1 MNKVILKK
9 IKIKNFKGIASYS
22 VSFEDGSNKIE
33 AQNGEGKTT
42 IKNAWEWVLC
52 QNVDDIIP
60 NLNNTEIT
68 GLTTSVEIEILVNDI
83 KYVLERERKDK
94 LDGNKVKV
102 SNDNIYKIDGME
114 IPQKQYQAQ
123 IANIIGSNTF
133 DNLILITDKKFFN
146 SDTTKWKWS
155 DRRKLLFK
163 MCNVDEQI
171 KDIKEDPT
179 FDCIREYIDK
189 GYATSDI
196 KSMFRKEKDTLKK
209 EQDKNLILI
218 EQKQKEID
226 EYLGI
231 DFQEVAS
238 KLATAKT
245 KYTKMLNA
253 SKKENNSE
261 VLKELQSKQSDLYNK
276 LSKLQAKKAQH
287 INELRSKSLAAYNE
301 AMKLK
306 FERETKLS
314 DYKNTKETLDS
325 YKVAQETICPTCKQ
339 PLPAELIEKE
349 KANRERLVEK
359 LNKQL
364 ETLLKDGTEIADKYN
379 SKLQE
384 YNTLTEQ
391 IKSESADG
399 EDILALKTQISDLNS
414 TLADTKQSSMN
425 KLSNEELSNLEQ
437 TISSLEQ
444 EMAKL
449 DYIKKGDKQIQVWKD
464 ESKEIA
470 DKIIAVEQ
478 KDYALQ
484 EFVKE
489 QTDRI
494 SEIVNNKFSN
504 GISWS
509 LYTMNYNGTLEEDCI
524 CLYNNKRYSS
534 LSTGEQNIADIEV
547 IKTLQDY
554 FDVNVTIFSDC
565 DESNTLEYN
574 ASQQIIQLKTKKN
587 EKLKGCI
594 KITEIY

>member
-22 VSFEDGSNKIE
+22 VSFKDGSNKIE

-42 IKNAWEWVLC
+42 IKKAWEWVLC
-52 QNVDDIIP
+52 QNVEDVVP
-60 NLNNTEIT
+60 NLDNKEIT
-68 GLTTSVEIEILVNDI
+68 GLTTAVEIEILVNDV
-83 KYVLERERKDK
+83 KYVLARERKDK

-114 IPQKQYQAQ
+114 IPQKQYQSQ
-123 IANIIGSNTF
+123 IANIIGNNTF
-133 DNLILITDKKFFN
+133 ENLIIVTDKKFFN
-146 SDTTKWKWS
+146 SDTTKWKWT

-171 KDIKEDPT
+171 KDIKENPKYES
-179 FDCIREYIDK
+179 IKEYIDK

-196 KSMFRKEKDTLKK
+196 KSMFRKEKETLKK

-218 EQKQKEID
+218 AQKQKEID

-245 KYTKMLNA
+245 KFTKMLNA

-349 KANRERLVEK
+349 KVNRERLVAQLEK
-359 LNKQL
+359 QI

-384 YNTLTEQ
+384 YNELTEQ
-391 IKSESADG
+391 IKAESADG

-414 TLADTKQSSMN
+414 ALADTKQSSMN
-425 KLSNEELSNLEQ
+425 KLSNEELSNLGQ

-470 DKIIAVEQ
+470 DKIITVEQ

-494 SEIVNNKFSN
+494 SEIVNSKFSN

-509 LYTMNYNGTLEEDCI
+509 LYTMNYNGSLEEDCI

-534 LSTGEQNIADIEV
+534 LSTGEQNIADLEV

-554 FDVNVTIFSDC
+554 FGVNVTIFSDC

>member
-42 IKNAWEWVLC
+42 IKKAWEWVLC
-52 QNVDDIIP
+52 QNVEDVVP
-60 NLNNTEIT
+60 NLDNKEIT
-68 GLTTSVEIEILVNDI
+68 GLTTAVEIEILVNDV
-83 KYVLERERKDK
+83 KYVLARERKDK

-114 IPQKQYQAQ
+114 IPQKQYQSQ
-123 IANIIGSNTF
+123 IANIIGNNTF
-133 DNLILITDKKFFN
+133 ENLIIVTDKKFFN
-146 SDTTKWKWS
+146 SDTTKWKWT

-171 KDIKEDPT
+171 KDIKENPKYES
-179 FDCIREYIDK
+179 IKEYIDK

-196 KSMFRKEKDTLKK
+196 KSMFRKEKETLKK

-218 EQKQKEID
+218 AQKQKEID

-245 KYTKMLNA
+245 KFTKMLNA

-276 LSKLQAKKAQH
+276 LSKLQANKAQH

-349 KANRERLVEK
+349 KANRERLVEE
-359 LNKQL
+359 LKQQI
-364 ETLLKDGTEIADKYN
+364 ETLLKDGTEIAEKYN

-399 EDILALKTQISDLNS
+399 EDILVLKTQISDLNS

-425 KLSNEELSNLEQ
+425 KLSKEELSNLEQ

-444 EMAKL
+444 EIAKL

-470 DKIIAVEQ
+470 DKIITVEQ

-494 SEIVNNKFSN
+494 SEIVNSKFSN

-509 LYTMNYNGTLEEDCI
+509 LYTMNYNGSLEEDCI

-534 LSTGEQNIADIEV
+534 LSNGEKDVADLEV

-554 FDVNVTIFSDC
+554 FDVNIVVFCDNEESVTL
-565 DESNTLEYN
+565 NYN
-574 ASQQIIQLKTKKN
+574 IDRQNIGLYAVKN
-587 EKLKGCI
+587 AKLKGCV
-594 KITEIY
+594 KITDLY

>member
-83 KYVLERERKDK
+83 KYVLARERKDK

-133 DNLILITDKKFFN
+133 DNLILVTDKKFFN

-155 DRRKLLFK
+155 DRRKLLLK
-163 MCNVDEQI
+163 ICNVDEQI

-231 DFQEVAS
+231 DFQEVGA
-238 KLATAKT
+238 KLSTAKT

-287 INELRSKSLAAYNE
+287 INELRSKSIALYNE

-306 FERETKLS
+306 FDRETKLA
-314 DYKNTKETLDS
+314 DYKNTKETLAS
-325 YKVAQETICPTCKQ
+325 YKVAQDTICPTCKQ
-339 PLPAELIEKE
+339 PLPTELIEKE
-349 KANRERLVEK
+349 KANRESLIEK

-364 ETLLKDGTEIADKYN
+364 ETLLKDGTEIAEKYN

-391 IKSESADG
+391 IKAESADG

-414 TLADTKQSSMN
+414 TLANTKQSSVN
-425 KLSNEELSNLEQ
+425 KLSKEEISSLEQ

-449 DYIKKGDKQIQVWKD
+449 DYIKKGDKQIQLWKD

-478 KDYALQ
+478 KEYALQ
-484 EFVKE
+484 DFIKK
-489 QTDRI
+489 QTDKI
-494 SEIVNNKFSN
+494 SEIVNSKFSN

-534 LSTGEQNIADIEV
+534 LSNGEKDVADLEV

-554 FDVNVTIFSDC
+554 FDVNIPVFGDNEESVTL
-565 DESNTLEYN
+565 NYN
-574 ASQQIIQLKTKKN
+574 IDRQNIGLYAVKN
-587 EKLKGCI
+587 AKLKGCV
-594 KITEIY
+594 KITDLY

>member
-42 IKNAWEWVLC
+42 IKKAWEWVLC
-52 QNVDDIIP
+52 QNVEDVVP
-60 NLNNTEIT
+60 NLDNKEIT
-68 GLTTSVEIEILVNDI
+68 GLTTAVEIEILVNDV
-83 KYVLERERKDK
+83 KYVLARERKDK

-114 IPQKQYQAQ
+114 IPQKQYQSQ
-123 IANIIGSNTF
+123 IANIIGNNTF
-133 DNLILITDKKFFN
+133 ENLIIVTDKKFFN
-146 SDTTKWKWS
+146 SDTTKWKWT

-171 KDIKEDPT
+171 KDIKENPKYES
-179 FDCIREYIDK
+179 IKEYIDK

-231 DFQEVAS
+231 DFQEIAS

-245 KYTKMLNA
+245 KHTKMLNA

-349 KANRERLVEK
+349 KANRERLVAQLEK
-359 LNKQL
+359 QI

-391 IKSESADG
+391 IKAESADG
-399 EDILALKTQISDLNS
+399 EDILTLKAQISDLNS
-414 TLADTKQSSMN
+414 TLADTKQSSTN
-425 KLSNEELSNLEQ
+425 KLSNEELSNLGQ

-494 SEIVNNKFSN
+494 SEIVNSKFSN

-509 LYTMNYNGTLEEDCI
+509 LYTMNYNGSLEEDCI

-534 LSTGEQNIADIEV
+534 LSNGEKDVADLEV
-547 IKTLQDY
+547 VKTLQDY
-554 FDVNVTIFSDC
+554 FDVNIVVFCDNEESVTL
-565 DESNTLEYN
+565 NYN
-574 ASQQIIQLKTKKN
+574 IDRQNIGLYAVKN
-587 EKLKGCI
+587 AKLKGCV
-594 KITEIY
+594 KITDLY

>member
-133 DNLILITDKKFFN
+133 DNLILVTDKKFFN

-155 DRRKLLFK
+155 DRRKLLLK
-163 MCNVDEQI
+163 ICNVDEQI

-231 DFQEVAS
+231 DFQEVSA
-238 KLATAKT
+238 KLSTAKT

-261 VLKELQSKQSDLYNK
+261 MLKELQSKQSDLYNK

-287 INELRSKSLAAYNE
+287 INELRSKSVALYNE

-306 FERETKLS
+306 FDRETKLA
-314 DYKNTKETLDS
+314 DYKNTKETLAS
-325 YKVAQETICPTCKQ
+325 YKVAQDTICPTCKQ
-339 PLPAELIEKE
+339 PLPTELIEKE
-349 KANRERLVEK
+349 KANRESLIEK

-364 ETLLKDGTEIADKYN
+364 ETLLKDGTEIAEKYN

-391 IKSESADG
+391 IKAESADG

-414 TLADTKQSSMN
+414 TLANTKQSSMN
-425 KLSNEELSNLEQ
+425 KLSKEEISSLEQ

-449 DYIKKGDKQIQVWKD
+449 DYIKKGDKQIQLWKD

-478 KDYALQ
+478 KEYALQ
-484 EFVKE
+484 DFIKK
-489 QTDRI
+489 QTDKI
-494 SEIVNNKFSN
+494 SEIVNSKFSN

-534 LSTGEQNIADIEV
+534 LSNGEKDVADLEV

-554 FDVNVTIFSDC
+554 FDVNIPVFGDNEESVTL
-565 DESNTLEYN
+565 NYN
-574 ASQQIIQLKTKKN
+574 IDRQNIGLYAVKN
-587 EKLKGCI
+587 AKLKGCV
-594 KITEIY
+594 KITDLY

>member
-133 DNLILITDKKFFN
+133 DNLILVTDKKFFN

-155 DRRKLLFK
+155 DRRKLLLK
-163 MCNVDEQI
+163 ICNVDEQI

-231 DFQEVAS
+231 DFQEVGA
-238 KLATAKT
+238 KLSTAKT

-261 VLKELQSKQSDLYNK
+261 MLKELQSKQSDLYNK

-287 INELRSKSLAAYNE
+287 INELRSKSVALYNE

-306 FERETKLS
+306 FDRETKLA
-314 DYKNTKETLDS
+314 DYKNTKETLAS
-325 YKVAQETICPTCKQ
+325 YKVAQDTICPTCKQ
-339 PLPAELIEKE
+339 PLPTELIEKE
-349 KANRERLVEK
+349 KANRESLIEK

-364 ETLLKDGTEIADKYN
+364 ETLLKDGTEIAEKYN

-391 IKSESADG
+391 IKAESADG

-414 TLADTKQSSMN
+414 TLANTKQSSMN
-425 KLSNEELSNLEQ
+425 KLSKEEISSLEQ

-449 DYIKKGDKQIQVWKD
+449 DYIKKGDKQIQLWKD

-478 KDYALQ
+478 KEYALQ
-484 EFVKE
+484 DFIKK
-489 QTDRI
+489 QTDKI
-494 SEIVNNKFSN
+494 SEIVNSKFSN

-534 LSTGEQNIADIEV
+534 LSNGEKDVADLEV

-554 FDVNVTIFSDC
+554 FDVNIPVFGDNEESVTL
-565 DESNTLEYN
+565 NYN
-574 ASQQIIQLKTKKN
+574 IDRQNIGLYAVKN
-587 EKLKGCI
+587 AKLKGCV
-594 KITEIY
+594 KITDLY

>member
-155 DRRKLLFK
+155 DRRKLLLK
-163 MCNVDEQI
+163 ICNVDEQI

-231 DFQEVAS
+231 DFQEVGA
-238 KLATAKT
+238 KLSTAKT

-287 INELRSKSLAAYNE
+287 INELRSKSVALYNE

-306 FERETKLS
+306 YERETKLA
-314 DYKNTKETLDS
+314 DYKNAKETLAS
-325 YKVAQETICPTCKQ
+325 YKVAQDTICPTCKQ
-339 PLPAELIEKE
+339 PLPTELIEKE
-349 KANRERLVEK
+349 KANTESLIEK

-364 ETLLKDGTEIADKYN
+364 ETLLKDGTEIADKYH

-414 TLADTKQSSMN
+414 TFADTKQSSMN
-425 KLSNEELSNLEQ
+425 KLSNEELLNLEQ

-534 LSTGEQNIADIEV
+534 LSNGEKDVADLEV

-554 FDVNVTIFSDC
+554 FDVNIPVFGDNEEGVTLD
-565 DESNTLEYN
+565 YN
-574 ASQQIIQLKTKKN
+574 IDRQNIGLYAVKN
-587 EKLKGCI
+587 AKLKGCV
-594 KITEIY
+594 KITDLY

>member
-133 DNLILITDKKFFN
+133 DNLILVTDKKFFN

-155 DRRKLLFK
+155 DRRKLLLK
-163 MCNVDEQI
+163 ICNVDEQI

-231 DFQEVAS
+231 DFQEVGA
-238 KLATAKT
+238 KLSTAKT

-287 INELRSKSLAAYNE
+287 INELRSKSVALYNE

-314 DYKNTKETLDS
+314 DYKNTKETLAS
-325 YKVAQETICPTCKQ
+325 YKVAQDTICPTCKQ
-339 PLPAELIEKE
+339 PLPAELVEKE
-349 KANRERLVEK
+349 KANRERLVAQLEK
-359 LNKQL
+359 QI

-391 IKSESADG
+391 IKAESADG

-425 KLSNEELSNLEQ
+425 KLSKEEISNLEQ

-449 DYIKKGDKQIQVWKD
+449 DYIKKGDKQIQLWKD

-478 KDYALQ
+478 KEYALQ
-484 EFVKE
+484 DFIKK
-489 QTDRI
+489 QTDKI
-494 SEIVNNKFSN
+494 SEIVNSKFSN

-509 LYTMNYNGTLEEDCI
+509 LYTMNYNGSLEEDCI

-534 LSTGEQNIADIEV
+534 LSNGEKDVADLEV

-554 FDVNVTIFSDC
+554 FDVNIVVFCDNEESVTL
-565 DESNTLEYN
+565 NYN
-574 ASQQIIQLKTKKN
+574 IDRQNIGLYAVKN
-587 EKLKGCI
+587 AKLKGCV
-594 KITEIY
+594 KITDLY

>member
-60 NLNNTEIT
+60 NLNNTEIP

-83 KYVLERERKDK
+83 KYVLARERKDK

-133 DNLILITDKKFFN
+133 DNLILVTDKKFFN

-155 DRRKLLFK
+155 DRRKLLLK
-163 MCNVDEQI
+163 ICNVDEQI
-171 KDIKEDPT
+171 KDIKEDST

-231 DFQEVAS
+231 DFQEVGA
-238 KLATAKT
+238 KLSTAKT

-287 INELRSKSLAAYNE
+287 INELRSKSIALYNE

-306 FERETKLS
+306 FDRETKLA

-349 KANRERLVEK
+349 KANRESLIEK

-364 ETLLKDGTEIADKYN
+364 ETLLKDGTEIAEKYN

-391 IKSESADG
+391 IKAESADG
-399 EDILALKTQISDLNS
+399 EDILALKSQISDLNS
-414 TLADTKQSSMN
+414 ALANTKQSSVN
-425 KLSNEELSNLEQ
+425 KLSKEEISSLEQ

-449 DYIKKGDKQIQVWKD
+449 DYIKKGDKQIQLWKD

-478 KDYALQ
+478 KEYALQ
-484 EFVKE
+484 DFIKK
-489 QTDRI
+489 QTDKI
-494 SEIVNNKFSN
+494 SEIVNSKFSN

-534 LSTGEQNIADIEV
+534 LSNGEKDVADLEV

-554 FDVNVTIFSDC
+554 FDVNIPVFGDNEEGVTLD
-565 DESNTLEYN
+565 YN
-574 ASQQIIQLKTKKN
+574 IDRQNIGLYAVKN
-587 EKLKGCI
+587 AKLKGCV
-594 KITEIY
+594 KITDLY

>member
-42 IKNAWEWVLC
+42 IKKAWEWVLC
-52 QNVDDIIP
+52 QNVEDVVP
-60 NLNNTEIT
+60 NLDNKEIT
-68 GLTTSVEIEILVNDI
+68 GLTTAVEIEILVNDV
-83 KYVLERERKDK
+83 KYVLARERKDK

-114 IPQKQYQAQ
+114 IPQKQYQSQ
-123 IANIIGSNTF
+123 IANIIGNNTF
-133 DNLILITDKKFFN
+133 DNLIIITDKKFFN
-146 SDTTKWKWS
+146 SDTTKWKWT

-171 KDIKEDPT
+171 KDIKENPKYES
-179 FDCIREYIDK
+179 IKEYIDK

-231 DFQEVAS
+231 DFQEIGS

-349 KANRERLVEK
+349 KANRERLVEE
-359 LNKQL
+359 LEQQI

-391 IKSESADG
+391 IKAESADG
-399 EDILALKTQISDLNS
+399 EDILALKAQISDLNS

-425 KLSNEELSNLEQ
+425 KLSNEELSNLGQ

-494 SEIVNNKFSN
+494 SEIVNNKFAN

-509 LYTMNYNGTLEEDCI
+509 LYTMNYNGSLEEDCI

-534 LSTGEQNIADIEV
+534 LSNGEKDVADLEV
-547 IKTLQDY
+547 VKTLQDY
-554 FDVNVTIFSDC
+554 FDVNIVVFCDNEESVTL
-565 DESNTLEYN
+565 NYN
-574 ASQQIIQLKTKKN
+574 IDRQNIGLYAVKN
-587 EKLKGCI
+587 AKLKGCV
-594 KITEIY
+594 KITDLY

>member
-42 IKNAWEWVLC
+42 IKKAWEWVLC
-52 QNVDDIIP
+52 QNVEDVVP
-60 NLNNTEIT
+60 NLDNKEIT
-68 GLTTSVEIEILVNDI
+68 GLTTAVEIEILVNDV
-83 KYVLERERKDK
+83 KYILARERKDK

-114 IPQKQYQAQ
+114 IPQKQYQSQ
-123 IANIIGSNTF
+123 IANIIGNNTF
-133 DNLILITDKKFFN
+133 ENLIIVTDKKFFN
-146 SDTTKWKWS
+146 SDTTKWKWT

-163 MCNVDEQI
+163 ICNVDEQI
-171 KDIKEDPT
+171 KDIKENPKYES
-179 FDCIREYIDK
+179 IKEYIDK

-231 DFQEVAS
+231 DFQEVGA
-238 KLATAKT
+238 KLSTAKT

-287 INELRSKSLAAYNE
+287 INELRSKSIALYNE

-306 FERETKLS
+306 FDRETKLA
-314 DYKNTKETLDS
+314 DYKNTKETLAS
-325 YKVAQETICPTCKQ
+325 YKVAQDTICPTCKQ
-339 PLPAELIEKE
+339 PLPAELVEKE
-349 KANRERLVEK
+349 KANRERLVAQLEK
-359 LNKQL
+359 QI

-391 IKSESADG
+391 IKAESADG
-399 EDILALKTQISDLNS
+399 EDILTLKAQISDLNS

-494 SEIVNNKFSN
+494 SEIVNSKFSN

-534 LSTGEQNIADIEV
+534 LSNGEKDVADLEV

-554 FDVNVTIFSDC
+554 FDVNIPVFGDNEEGVTLD
-565 DESNTLEYN
+565 YN
-574 ASQQIIQLKTKKN
+574 IDRQNIGLYAVKN
-587 EKLKGCI
+587 AKLKGCV
-594 KITEIY
+594 KITDLY